1 MSNKEDINQLLARY
15 FTGETLSLV
24 QQQELDAWIASHQ
37 QEFEQMRRLMN
48 APMEASAEIHFDAGK
63 AWQKIEPRLEN
74 RKRIM
79 AFERKITFSFLWRLR
94 CWCC

>member
-48 APMEASAEIHFDAGK
+48 TPMETSAEMSR
-63 AWQKIEPRLEN
+63 AWKTGHSR
-74 RKRIM
+74 R
-79 AFERKITFSFLWRLR
+79 TGFSLWM
-94 CWCC
+94 

>member
-1 MSNKEDINQLLARY
+1 MSNKEDIIQLLARY

-48 APMEASAEIHFDAGK
+48 TPMETSAEIHFDAGK
-63 AWQKIEPRLEN
+63 AWQKNEPRLEN
-74 RKRIM
+74 R
-79 AFERKITFSFLWRLR
+79 T
-94 CWCC
+94 

>member
-48 APMEASAEIHFDAGK
+48 TPMETSAEIHFDAGK
-63 AWQKIEPRLEN
+63 AWQKLSRAWKTGHS
-74 RKRIM
+74 RR
-79 AFERKITFSFLWRLR
+79 TGFSLWM
-94 CWCC
+94 

>member
-48 APMEASAEIHFDAGK
+48 APMEASAEIHLMRVRPGK
-63 AWQKIEPRLEN
+63 N
-74 RKRIM
+74 RAAPGKPETDNGI
-79 AFERKITFSFLWRLR
+79 
-94 CWCC
+94 